1 MAQKRKS
8 GKQKKV
14 TRQDL
19 LKVHKR
25 LNERMR
31 YFVSLPEEDFQF
43 IKTNVKYP
51 DGKSVSSTD
60 WRALQQAEF
69 IRKYREHIQT
79 QAQNTEVLQ
88 KEDEGNTDSS
98 PTGE

>member
-1 MAQKRKS
+1 MAIKRKS

-19 LKVHKR
+19 LKVHRR

-31 YFVSLPEEDFQF
+31 YFVSLSEEDFQS
-43 IKTNVKYP
+43 IKTNAKYL
-51 DGKSVSSTD
+51 DGKHVSSTD

-79 QAQNTEVLQ
+79 QTQNTEVLQ
-88 KEDEGNTDSS
+88 KENEDNTDSS
-98 PTGE
+98 PAGE